1 MAQAKKA
8 REKTQEK
15 KTNQTQNQE
24 PLQAVNTPP
33 SRRAGNNQPQRSSQT
48 ESLQTTRNQPQQRG
62 LSRRE
67 QFASPF
73 SFMRLF
79 RDEMDRLFD
88 DFGFGGGLISPSFG
102 RGFLEPSF
110 GRDFESAMWSPQTE
124 VFERGGE
131 LVVRA
136 DLPGMTKDDI
146 DVDIKDDQIIIR
158 GERRDERET
167 DEQGFY
173 QTERSYGSFY
183 RSIPL
188 PQGIDSEQANATFRD
203 GILEITMPK
212 PEQKSRGRRL
222 EIGEGGATSGQSN
235 KQTGEQTN
243 PSSKSA
249 NQ

>member
-8 REKTQEK
+8 REKTQGKE
-15 KTNQTQNQE
+15 TNQTQNQE
-24 PLQAVNTPP
+24 SLQAVNTPP

-67 QFASPF
+67 QYTSPF
-73 SFMRLF
+73 SVMRRF
-79 RDEMDRLFD
+79 RDEIDRLFD
-88 DFGFGGGLISPSFG
+88 DFGFGGLIS
-102 RGFLEPSF
+102 PSF

-124 VFERGGE
+124 VFERGNN

-146 DVDIKDDQIIIR
+146 DVDIEDDQIIIR

-203 GILEITMPK
+203 GVLEITIPK

-222 EIGEGGATSGQSN
+222 EIGEGGATSGQS
-235 KQTGEQTN
+235 KRQASEQTN